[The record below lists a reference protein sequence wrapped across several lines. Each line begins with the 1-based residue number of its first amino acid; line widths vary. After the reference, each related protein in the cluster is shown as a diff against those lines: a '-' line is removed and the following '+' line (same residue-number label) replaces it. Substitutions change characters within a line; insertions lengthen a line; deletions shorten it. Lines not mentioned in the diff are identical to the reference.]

1 MKIVLNRCFGG
12 FRLSDKCEEML
23 EKKTGGLSFESERHN
38 EHLVSIVEMYGK
50 NASDSLVSQLEV
62 VEIPD
67 GCKYHIEEYD
77 GMESVNTYIEITED
91 DLFIGISLERL
102 ELARQVDSIKLIK
115 GKEYENYL
123 EEKADAHISIM
134 KDEGLL

>member
-1 MKIVLNRCFGG
+1 MTFL
-12 FRLSDKCEEML
+12 
-23 EKKTGGLSFESERHN
+23 
-38 EHLVSIVEMYGK
+38 
-50 NASDSLVSQLEV
+50 
-62 VEIPD
+62 
-67 GCKYHIEEYD
+67 
-77 GMESVNTYIEITED
+77 
-91 DLFIGISLERL
+91 GISLERL

>member
-1 MKIVLNRCFGG
+1 MKIVLNKCFGG

-23 EKKTGGLSFESERHN
+23 EKKTGKMYFELERHN

-50 NASDSLVSQLEV
+50 NASDNLVSQLEI

-67 GCKYHIEEYD
+67 GCKYNIDEYD

-91 DLFIGISLERL
+91 DLFIGLNLERL
-102 ELARQVDSIKLIK
+102 ELARQVDFIKLIK
-115 GKEYENYL
+115 GEEYQNYL
-123 EEKADAHISIM
+123 EEKADADISVM